1 VLARLLLARLLLARL
16 LLARLLLAAFGL
28 TWFGRASLS
37 LAGFGRVTL
46 ASWHHDLL
54 VHDLR
59 DWT

>member
-1 VLARLLLARLLLARL
+1 VLARLLLARL